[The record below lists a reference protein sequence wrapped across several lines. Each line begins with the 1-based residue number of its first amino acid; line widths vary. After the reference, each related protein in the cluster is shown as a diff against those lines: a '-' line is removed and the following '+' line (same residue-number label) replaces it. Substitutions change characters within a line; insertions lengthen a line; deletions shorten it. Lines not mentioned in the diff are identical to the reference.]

1 MAARTGLR
9 QSMLSCSFHGP
20 CEIVKG
26 NLVCCSFS
34 LDEQLIS
41 VCVYVYEIP
50 CTSLYMCALTLGV
63 YVYIML
69 PIFLWK
75 V

>member
-1 MAARTGLR
+1 MAPVEGAIGQFGLKL
-9 QSMLSCSFHGP
+9 QFL
-20 CEIVKG
+20 
-26 NLVCCSFS
+26 

-50 CTSLYMCALTLGV
+50 CTSLYMCALTLGM
-63 YVYIML
+63 YVHIML
-69 PIFLWK
+69 PRFLWK